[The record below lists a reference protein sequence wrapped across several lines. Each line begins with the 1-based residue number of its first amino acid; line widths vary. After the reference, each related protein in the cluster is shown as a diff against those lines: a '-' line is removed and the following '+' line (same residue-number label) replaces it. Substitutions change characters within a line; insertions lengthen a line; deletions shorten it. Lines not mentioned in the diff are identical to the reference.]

1 MQELRLAEI
10 RQQDLKNLHQVQTT
24 LEKLERIKVLVKMVE
39 YFQKTGLENIGVK
52 YFQEVQE
59 MDKNR
64 RQVYQRCVVDEILG
78 DDRIKSEKQGVYA
91 LKDMVYV
98 IDKYPNGIMVLYHYV
113 LDLQMLSSFLDKGGL
128 VAKFK

>member
-1 MQELRLAEI
+1 M
-10 RQQDLKNLHQVQTT
+10 
-24 LEKLERIKVLVKMVE
+24 LVKVVE
-39 YFQKTGLENIGVK
+39 YFQKTDLENIGVK

-64 RQVYQRCVVDEILG
+64 RRVYKWCFVDEILG
-78 DDRIKSEKQGVYA
+78 DDRIKSEKQGVYS
-91 LKDMVYV
+91 LKDIVYI

-113 LDLQMLSSFLDKGGL
+113 LDLQMLSFLDKGVL